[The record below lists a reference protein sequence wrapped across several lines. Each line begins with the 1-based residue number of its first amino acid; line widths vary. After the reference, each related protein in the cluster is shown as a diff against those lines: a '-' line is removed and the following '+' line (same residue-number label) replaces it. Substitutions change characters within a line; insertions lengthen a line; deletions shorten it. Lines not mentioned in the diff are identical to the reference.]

1 MGIEYR
7 LSNGGI
13 WFPNTDSH
21 EPLRSGVL
29 VEHNLRRK
37 LEPTIGEK
45 LMKAA
50 SLLTVPLAAIAGITY
65 SAAAWANNQQV
76 NVEKPRPAHEV
87 LIGTAVSGTHDRPN
101 KNVTGNLDSW
111 LVYDGRQGERLILQS
126 NNDILG
132 RDNHSIAYGMSSGQ
146 VIDNLM
152 QLRLVTEST
161 DLNDFAYT
169 LMSEAFLF
177 PKLTARTGVMQTRSA
192 IGGFVGG
199 SYKINFLTVD
209 GDVWNLNEIPYTAGH
224 LAGIIPINNLEV
236 YAGLGGNTSTEV
248 VNIIAGLITEGQFG
262 LFTRTTLD
270 YRNIV
275 SSGEIRLAPTRS
287 TMDRDLFDF
296 QGHLYAGTEM
306 TTAAT
311 GHLFDTFPPPD
322 GKSVQPGGILFVLT
336 WDKGVDEEGSRL
348 TMHYRPLENF
358 IVAAGPSVRYDS
370 AKFRQ
375 WLKEIEGVKD
385 PKPRDFH
392 RIGYS
397 AEVFFKE
404 PSTGLFGLAHV
415 DHDITGRKVSP
426 LVFLGW
432 NGSF

>member
-1 MGIEYR
+1 MDLEYS
-7 LSNGGI
+7 LSEGGI
-13 WFPNTDSH
+13 WFPNTDSY
-21 EPLRSGVL
+21 ELLRSGVL
-29 VEHNLRRK
+29 VERDLCRR
-37 LEPTIGEK
+37 LEPTLTERLI
-45 LMKAA
+45 KAV
-50 SLLTVPLAAIAGITY
+50 SVFTVPLAAITGITY
-65 SAAAWANNQQV
+65 SASALADDQRTV
-76 NVEKPRPAHEV
+76 DKPKPAHEMLV
-87 LIGTAVSGTHDRPN
+87 GTAISGTHDHPN
-101 KNVTGNLDSW
+101 NSATGNLDSW
-111 LVYDGRQGERLILQS
+111 LIYDGRQGERLILQS

-132 RDNHSIAYGMSSGQ
+132 RDNHSIAYGMSSGE
-146 VIDNLM
+146 VIDDLM
-152 QLRLVTEST
+152 QLRLVAEST
-161 DLNDFAYT
+161 GLNDFAYT
-169 LMSEAFLF
+169 LMGEASPL
-177 PKLTARTGVMQTRSA
+177 PGLMVRTGLMQTRNA
-192 IGGFVGG
+192 VGSFAG
-199 SYKINFLTVD
+199 VSYKINFLTVD
-209 GDVWNLNEIPYTAGH
+209 GDAWNLNERPYTAGH
-224 LAGIIPINNLEV
+224 LAGIIPVNNLEV

-270 YRNIV
+270 DKNNV
-275 SSGEIRLAPTRS
+275 SSGEVRLAPTQS
-287 TMDRDLFDF
+287 AMDRGMFDF
-296 QGHLYAGTEM
+296 QSHFHNGTEM
-306 TTAAT
+306 TTAST
-311 GHLFDTFPPPD
+311 GHLFDTLQPPD
-322 GKSVQPGGILFVLT
+322 GKSVQPGGILFVLA